1 MRSWRGRREREEG
14 GGGEKNKWHE
24 LGCAMNTII
33 SGCGV

>member
-1 MRSWRGRREREEG
+1 MEEGEGGGGERIG

-33 SGCGV
+33 SI